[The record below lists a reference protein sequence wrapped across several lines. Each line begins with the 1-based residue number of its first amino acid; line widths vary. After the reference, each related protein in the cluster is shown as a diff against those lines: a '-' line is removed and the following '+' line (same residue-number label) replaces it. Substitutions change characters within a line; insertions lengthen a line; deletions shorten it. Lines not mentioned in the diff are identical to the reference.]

1 MKKIIL
7 FVGLCLSCFLL
18 APNPRAL
25 SVRANTISTQSS
37 LFESTSLAST
47 SSSTISTSV
56 EEETSAIEKLENQIT
71 DIWNTK
77 VMPIIAGISLTT
89 IVNFIYSYIMNRKNK
104 KTTDSCAK
112 TVDNITA
119 LTNKVAEISNGVL
132 NDLKD
137 SKEHIVKLEN
147 EFKNTINSIAVL
159 LNQLIMETKN
169 IKDIRPI
176 LTAMSEILTKTALN
190 SREIVK
196 SGAGEEIAELQAYIK
211 SLGV

>member
-18 APNPRAL
+18 APNPRTL

-37 LFESTSLAST
+37 LFESTSLTST